1 MKLEL
6 KDIFISEK
14 DRIELQD
21 TFSRATGFG
30 VVFID
35 NNGNSIPPCNNFTRF
50 CAAINETAHGRE
62 CCRRTNCHSIESAM
76 RKGRP
81 DITVCHAGMVNI
93 EIPLIYE
100 GQHLGGLTAGQVL
113 CTDMDRY
120 PKAPVAADVNW
131 LDSPE
136 LAAYFQEVPTLT
148 PQQIEGSATTLFNLS
163 NYLIQR
169 IALERSQTAL
179 QQSERK
185 RIKLE
190 HMLTTARLESLQ
202 KQVTPHF
209 IFNTISAASRLIS
222 LQEYD
227 TAQQVLDAFAKMMR
241 YSLSNLRDSISL
253 SQELDYIRSYLAIQE
268 LRFSSRIHYRVTCQP
283 GMEDLKIPFFCL
295 QPLVENAV
303 EHGLFDSS
311 EGLLTLSCYSTPS
324 AYHIVIT
331 DNGAGIPEDQLR
343 LLREQSLQVYYKPHS
358 SQKVGLYNS
367 YNRLKLMFQS
377 ALDFQLDSQP
387 GVGTCVHI
395 TITR

>member
-14 DRIELQD
+14 DRIEMQD
-21 TFSRATGFG
+21 TFSCATGFG
-30 VVFID
+30 VVFVD
-35 NNGNSIPPCNNFTRF
+35 NSGNHISPNNNFTKF
-50 CAAINETAHGRE
+50 CAAINETPHGRE
-62 CCRRTNCHSIESAM
+62 CCRRTNCYSIENAM
-76 RKGRP
+76 QTGRP

-120 PKAPVAADVNW
+120 PKAPITADVNW
-131 LDSPE
+131 LDSPQ
-136 LAAYFQEVPTLT
+136 LAEYFREVPTLT
-148 PQQIEGSATTLFNLS
+148 PQQIEGSATTLFNLA

-209 IFNTISAASRLIS
+209 IFNTITAASRLIS

-227 TAQQVLDAFAKMMR
+227 TAQQVLDAFASMMR
-241 YSLSNLRDSISL
+241 YSLSNLQDSISL
-253 SQELDYIRSYLAIQE
+253 EQELDYIRSYLSIQE
-268 LRFSSRIHYRVTCQP
+268 LRFSSRIQYHITCEP
-283 GMEDLKIPFFCL
+283 TMKDLQIPFFCL

-303 EHGLFDSS
+303 EHGLFDSTH
-311 EGLLTLSCYSTPS
+311 GLLSLSCYLTSS
-324 AYHIVIT
+324 AYHIVVK
-331 DNGAGIPEDQLR
+331 DNGVGIPTDQLR
-343 LLREQSLQVYYKPHS
+343 LLREQSLQVNYRPHS
-358 SQKVGLYNS
+358 GQKVGLYNS

-377 ALDFQLDSQP
+377 ALSFQLDSTL
-387 GVGTCVHI
+387 GKGTCVHI
-395 TITR
+395 TIQR